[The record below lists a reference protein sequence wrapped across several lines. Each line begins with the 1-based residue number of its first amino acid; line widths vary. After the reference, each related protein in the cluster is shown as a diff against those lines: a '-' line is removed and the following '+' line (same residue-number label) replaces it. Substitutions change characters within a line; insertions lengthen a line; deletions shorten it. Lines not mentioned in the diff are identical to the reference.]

1 MTTIGYVGYPGEGKT
16 YALVEYLLRERR
28 EGMRRPLPDGRPSV
42 AVHANFR
49 LGTWLPFCECRS
61 PSRQHESACGE
72 LFVPFADVGLIREW
86 DELMGLARERD
97 RYGRPCGPRLVVGL
111 DELNLWAPSRLWQAL
126 PVGLLST
133 WAYTRKNGMQ
143 VIWSSQ
149 SERRVDP
156 VVREVTTRI
165 VACRRIGPEAR
176 PVGFVRTLWLPGDV
190 DAGSA
195 VSKSRAARRL
205 GWSFG
210 RFKLSVA
217 RSFDTYERVPTSR
230 HLEGRGAR
238 RERPAA

>member
-1 MTTIGYVGYPGEGKT
+1 ML
-16 YALVEYLLRERR
+16 LVSGSPVNISTNRDPL
-28 EGMRRPLPDGRPSV
+28 GMIPKGLTDLVIARSGARGAHV
-42 AVHANFR
+42 ARGSGLVVFGAGSGVR
-49 LGTWLPFCECRS
+49 ADE
-61 PSRQHESACGE
+61 GE
-72 LFVPFADVGLIREW
+72 LTWTLGRVMRYQATDSKGTREW

-165 VACRRIGPEAR
+165 VACRRIGPEGK

-210 RFKLSVA
+210 RFDLSVA

-230 HLEGRGAR
+230 HLEGRAAR
-238 RERPAA
+238 RERATA